1 MQEKQCS
8 RCGAAFGCGRD
19 DTTCWC
25 VELPLLPGSALDAGA
40 DCLCPRCLAAALEA
54 SRDTAREA
62 PSDDAVPGDPDSRA

>member
-54 SRDTAREA
+54 
-62 PSDDAVPGDPDSRA
+62 